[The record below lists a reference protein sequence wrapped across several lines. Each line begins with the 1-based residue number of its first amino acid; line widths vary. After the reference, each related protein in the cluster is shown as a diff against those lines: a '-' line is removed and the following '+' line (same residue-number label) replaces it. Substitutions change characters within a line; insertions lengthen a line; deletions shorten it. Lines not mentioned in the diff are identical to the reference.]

1 MKTFKQSAMA
11 RIHTKNEADDR
22 QMRVTKLEEHI
33 GLIDVETA
41 GFENFI
47 ASYVLRGKSVAI
59 VETGPTSSVPNL
71 LSGLEKLGVKLED
84 VAYVAVSHVHL
95 DHGGGT
101 GTLLKNLPNAKVIV
115 HQRGAPH
122 LANPEKLWQQS
133 REVLGKI
140 TEFYGEPEPVP
151 PERIIAAEDGMTFD
165 LGKNV
170 KLKVVET
177 LGHASHHQSYY
188 ETFGHGIFP
197 GDAAGIYL
205 REFDAIV
212 PTTPA
217 PFRLDS
223 ALAALDKLISLKP
236 EALYY
241 SHFGGASDPVGR
253 LQAYTEQL
261 RLWASVARQGIREK
275 QSLEEVRQKI
285 IENDG
290 QIQKAVK
297 FIEAHPVL
305 NETVLNNSVQGFMQF
320 AEKYG
325 SGQS

>member
-1 MKTFKQSAMA
+1 M
-11 RIHTKNEADDR
+11 H
-22 QMRVTKLEEHI
+22 VTKLKEHI
-33 GLIDVETA
+33 DLVDVETA

-59 VETGPTSSVPNL
+59 IETGPTSSVPNL
-71 LSGLEKLGVKLED
+71 LTGLGKLGVKLED
-84 VAYVAVSHVHL
+84 VTYVAVSHVHL
-95 DHGGGT
+95 DHGGGA
-101 GTLLKNLPNAKVIV
+101 GTLLKSLPNAKVIV

-133 REVLGKI
+133 REILSKI
-140 TEFYGEPEPVP
+140 TELYGEPEPVP

-170 KLKVVET
+170 EFKVVET

-188 ETFGHGIFP
+188 ETFGRGVFP

-223 ALAALDKLISLKP
+223 ALVAVDKLISLKP
-236 EALYY
+236 KALYY
-241 SHFGGASDPVGR
+241 SHFGDASNPVGR
-253 LQAYTEQL
+253 LKAYAEQL
-261 RLWASVARQGIREK
+261 RLWAKIAQQGIQEK
-275 QSLEEVRQKI
+275 RSLEEVRQNI
-285 IENDG
+285 IENDR

-320 AEKYG
+320 AEKCRDNP
-325 SGQS
+325 S